1 MALVVRDGKPAGP
14 RPEDELI
21 GLPYLDTLSPEEQA
35 VATDLVKAEV
45 IKLYFFFSKLRSLL
59 LVIHKPAC
67 LVKQPYVVKHT
78 ASKLLVEVLTHRLLL
93 SL

>member
-21 GLPYLDTLSPEEQA
+21 GLSYLDTLGPEEQA

-45 IKLYFFFSKLRSLL
+45 IKLYLICSS
-59 LVIHKPAC
+59 
-67 LVKQPYVVKHT
+67 T
-78 ASKLLVEVLTHRLLL
+78 
-93 SL
+93 